1 MPTEVICTEAA
12 HVNNAIL
19 LDCVTSKVELDKPAI
34 GSTDPNIPMAN
45 TCTDD
50 KLHFGMPGYSNNS
63 EDEGDVIDESDAI
76 PTTNQQQ
83 WATTELQR
91 LVVGTGSI
99 NGYDGCDG
107 HNADADD
114 EEETLQA
121 NNGSTQNLEDCRHS
135 TRD

>member
-1 MPTEVICTEAA
+1 
-12 HVNNAIL
+12 
-19 LDCVTSKVELDKPAI
+19 
-34 GSTDPNIPMAN
+34 MAN

-135 TRD
+135 TRDWGPSTGECEEWTVYFRPVKYANGEANATANDVSGAKTVLW